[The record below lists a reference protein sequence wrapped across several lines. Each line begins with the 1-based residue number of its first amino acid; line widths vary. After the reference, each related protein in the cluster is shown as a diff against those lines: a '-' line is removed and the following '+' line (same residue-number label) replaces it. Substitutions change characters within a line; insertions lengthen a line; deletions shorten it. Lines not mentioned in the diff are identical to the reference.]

1 MELIVINS
9 YGPMASTVISSVIEK
24 FGYINL
30 PIRKRK
36 LEEYVIDK
44 RKIDDTYF
52 KDRTIHVLKNLSNLN
67 SIGGINVIDR
77 NKNKLEK
84 KINLN
89 LIQSDLDNFYNKK
102 YTSLEEMYFDS
113 MLIANKAT
121 IYKKKTNTIRGS
133 IELATYIEQND
144 NKEVFRLYKKKFKK
158 VKFINLDREFT
169 SWLNSLLS
177 QKLFE
182 RNRSY
187 LPKIVKLSSRKKD
200 YNNYLLNSNNYQA
213 LQINFDEIFL
223 PYTFQFI
230 KKIENFLNI
239 NPDIKYQKE
248 FYDLY
253 GSLRDF
259 SSTFNKLDDNVNY
272 LSKYSKNIASKIDK
286 KYPKII
292 LDILFQITYSIDYFT
307 IKNRVKI

>member
-187 LPKIVKLSSRKKD
+187 LPKIVKLFAFVPEAICPATFTPFKPRVCPVTRC
-200 YNNYLLNSNNYQA
+200 
-213 LQINFDEIFL
+213 L
-223 PYTFQFI
+223 PDHVVVETEVVVRDVELI
-230 KKIENFLNI
+230 GSVIAEN
-239 NPDIKYQKE
+239 
-248 FYDLY
+248 
-253 GSLRDF
+253 
-259 SSTFNKLDDNVNY
+259 
-272 LSKYSKNIASKIDK
+272 LSA
-286 KYPKII
+286 
-292 LDILFQITYSIDYFT
+292 
-307 IKNRVKI
+307 